1 MSHATYSR
9 HFLKFFF
16 AGEPAQQGHRSRR
29 YVYYSHA
36 YYIAAGG
43 SEEPEGTQHI
53 SFTSTKVQILSFAGT
68 KIQTLAMLQKVA
80 GQRAREQRTS
90 VY

>member
-1 MSHATYSR
+1 MLLTAGI
-9 HFLKFFF
+9 FFNF
-16 AGEPAQQGHRSRR
+16 FVAGEPAQQGHRSRR

-53 SFTSTKVQILSFAGT
+53 SFTGTKVQILT
-68 KIQTLAMLQKVA
+68 QLVEVA
-80 GQRAREQRTS
+80 GQRA
-90 VY
+90 

>member
-1 MSHATYSR
+1 MLLTAGI
-9 HFLKFFF
+9 FLIFVF

-43 SEEPEGTQHI
+43 SEEPEGTQYI

-68 KIQTLAMLQKVA
+68 KVQALAMLQMVA
-80 GQRAREQRTS
+80 GQRATEQRTS